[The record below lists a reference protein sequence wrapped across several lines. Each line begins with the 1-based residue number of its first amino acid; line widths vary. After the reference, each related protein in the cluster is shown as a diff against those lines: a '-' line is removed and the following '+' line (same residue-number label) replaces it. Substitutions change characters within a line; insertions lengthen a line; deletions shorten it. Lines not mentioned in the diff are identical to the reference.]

1 MHRQQRETHP
11 HHHHHGYMIDPMYC
25 ITCTNMKTRA
35 LLEVFTIIVLSDGN
49 VHLSDTI
56 PADDALRQKW
66 RTILLT
72 ERYCSPF
79 K

>member
-25 ITCTNMKTRA
+25 ITCTNMKTSA

-49 VHLSDTI
+49 VHLSYTI
-56 PADDALRQKW
+56 PADDVL
-66 RTILLT
+66 
-72 ERYCSPF
+72 
-79 K
+79 